1 MTTTTDLGSLAYNRI
16 SNIPSTI
23 SVGSVT
29 EYIDYGKIDIENWT
43 GDTILITNVPSKY
56 HNILISVGCMFTLT
70 KMLGANADFDV
81 DLGEFRLTK
90 ADRNSPEFRE
100 LQFYQTHINE
110 SMKVMMGKAVNS
122 LFTKVY
128 GV

>member
-1 MTTTTDLGSLAYNRI
+1 MTTTTELGSYAYNRI
-16 SNIPSTI
+16 SNIPTTI
-23 SVGSVT
+23 SVGSVV
-29 EYIDYGKIDIENWT
+29 EFINYGKIDVENWT
-43 GDTILITNVPSKY
+43 GDTINIADVPTKY
-56 HNILISVGCMFTLT
+56 QNILISIGCMFTLT

-90 ADRNSPEFRE
+90 ADKNSPEFRE

-110 SMKVMMGKAVNS
+110 SMKVMLGTAVNS